1 MEKRGDSLEKEIKV
15 VSKKFLEDSE
25 NKEIFLI
32 SHFDTDGI
40 TSAAI
45 MIQALEKLDKRF
57 SVKIVKR
64 LEEEMIYELPKN
76 KLILFL
82 DLASGS
88 LDHIKKAGLKNVF
101 IIDHHEIVQKIPK
114 GVTILNPM
122 LISKEKISSA
132 GLVYLFCKEID
143 PENKRLAKLAVLG
156 MIGDIMEEFIEKLGG
171 IEEGDIKKK
180 KGILIY
186 PSTRPINRALE
197 YCSQPYIPG
206 VTGNF
211 EGVLELLR
219 EVGIEPLNG
228 QYKNLIELNDEE
240 TKKLVTAIMLRNP
253 KTKNKDIIGNIF
265 LLKFFNKLE
274 DARELSAMI
283 NACSRLGESS
293 TALRFCME
301 VSGARREA
309 EAIHIKYKQHLI
321 SGLKF
326 VSKIE
331 KIQGKGFVIIN
342 AGDNIK
348 DTIIGT
354 IASILSKSPLYEEG
368 TIITTMAYYEDKIKV
383 SVRNVGRNGRNVR
396 EILDLVIKETGG
408 EIGGHEFA
416 AGCLIARDEEK
427 RFIDLL
433 KKNLEIELVKI

>member
-1 MEKRGDSLEKEIKV
+1 MEKRGNSLEKEIKV
-15 VSKKFLEDSE
+15 VSKKFLEESE

-45 MIQALEKLDKRF
+45 MIRALEKLDKRF

-88 LDHIKKAGLKNVF
+88 LDHIKKAGLKDVF
-101 IIDHHEIVQKIPK
+101 IIDHHEITQKIPK
-114 GVTILNPM
+114 DVTILNPM
-122 LISKEKISSA
+122 LISEEKISNA

-143 PENKRLAKLAVLG
+143 PENKRFAKLAVLG
-156 MIGDIMEEFIEKLGG
+156 MIGDIMEESIEKLGN

-186 PSTRPINRALE
+186 PSTRPINRTLG

-211 EGVLELLR
+211 KGVLELLR

-228 QYKNLIELNDEE
+228 QYKSLIELNDEE

-253 KTKNKDIIGNIF
+253 KAKNKDLIGNIF

-301 VSGARREA
+301 VSGTRKEA
-309 EAIHIKYKQHLI
+309 EAIHIRYKQHLI
-321 SGLKF
+321 SGLEF
-326 VSKIE
+326 VSKTE
-331 KIQGKGFVIIN
+331 KIQGKDFVIIN

-354 IASILSKSPLYEEG
+354 IASILSKSPLYKEG
-368 TIITTMAYYEDKIKV
+368 TIITTMAYYENKIKV
-383 SVRNVGRNGRNVR
+383 SVRNVGSNGRNVR
-396 EILDLVIKETGG
+396 EILDLVIKEIGG

-416 AGCLIARDEEK
+416 AGCMIDKDKEK
-427 RFIDLL
+427 GFIDLL